1 VGTTM
6 KKSMFAAVSAAFAI
20 SAVAAESDKVLSI
33 DHITF
38 AGVQYDLPTTQK
50 SDGTVCVSYL
60 SKTHHEGGK
69 SVAAVAEH
77 CERKGERQLV
87 PPPVALNE
95 ERGSS
100 VLR

>member
-1 VGTTM
+1 M
-6 KKSMFAAVSAAFAI
+6 KKFMFAAVSAAFAI
-20 SAVAAESDKVLSI
+20 SAVAAESDKVLLI

-50 SDGTVCVSYL
+50 SVGTVCVSYL

-69 SVAAVAEH
+69 LVAAVAEH
-77 CERKGERQLV
+77 CERKGERQVLL
-87 PPPVALNE
+87 PAVALNE

-100 VLR
+100 VRR